1 MITGQQGYW
10 GYYGAR
16 PTPLAASSGEPDYAR
31 ISLVALGVVVV
42 FGAGGGYIL
51 KMIRKGPQPID
62 DGPDHD
68 DGERTP
74 MRPISAADGP
84 VGDD

>member
-1 MITGQQGYW
+1 M
-10 GYYGAR
+10 
-16 PTPLAASSGEPDYAR
+16 TPPGFNIPRASVI
-31 ISLVALGVVVV
+31 ISLSAFFIAYAVV

-51 KMIRKGPQPID
+51 KMIRKGPQPFD

-68 DGERTP
+68 EGERTP